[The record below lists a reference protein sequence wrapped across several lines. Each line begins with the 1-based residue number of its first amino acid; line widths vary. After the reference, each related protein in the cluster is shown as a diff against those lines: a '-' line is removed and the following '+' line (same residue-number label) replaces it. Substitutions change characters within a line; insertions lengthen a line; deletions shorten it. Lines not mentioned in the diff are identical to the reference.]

1 MNSVSSYGFMSRTQ
15 KFNYHKPNFNKSS
28 CNVSFSSR
36 PISKE
41 PVKNSFS
48 FFSTILSKLKINRN
62 KENKQ
67 LIKQIDNLLKDE
79 SYVKDEYSSFS
90 SPEVKKF
97 IFSKDG
103 FVKNGIL
110 PNIGCVYKADNHY
123 VIQTWQDGIAT
134 FKKLDKKGNLIGK
147 MELPARAL

>member
-1 MNSVSSYGFMSRTQ
+1 MLNYRTQ
-15 KFNYHKPNFNKSS
+15 RFNYSGQSYNKNLSS

-36 PISKE
+36 PNLKE

-48 FFSTILSKLKINRN
+48 FFSAILSKLGLNRN

-67 LIKQIDNLLKDE
+67 LIKQIDDLLKDR
-79 SYVKDEYSSFS
+79 SYVKSEYSSFS
-90 SPEVKKF
+90 SPEVNKF

-103 FVKNGIL
+103 FVKNDVL
-110 PNIGCVYKADNHY
+110 PNVGVVYKADNHY
-123 VIQTWQDGIAT
+123 IIQTWKDDIAS

-147 MELPARAL
+147 IEIPRRAL